1 MHEEIAKLSWDD
13 KVSICKQWQHSGL
26 SMSKFCAQK
35 KLALATF
42 SGWCVRLWPSRS
54 KTKSK
59 LCEVT
64 ITEPRCT
71 AAVAEKPSVTIE
83 VLFPQEVTARIKANR
98 DQIGFLLQELLYAT
112 TAAR

>member
-13 KVSICKQWQHSGL
+13 KVSICKQWKHSGL

-54 KTKSK
+54 KTKSNK

-64 ITEPRCT
+64 ITEPQCV
-71 AAVAEKPSVTIE
+71 AAAKKPSVTIE
-83 VLFPQEVTARIKANR
+83 VLFPQAVTARIEATG

-112 TAAR
+112 TTAR